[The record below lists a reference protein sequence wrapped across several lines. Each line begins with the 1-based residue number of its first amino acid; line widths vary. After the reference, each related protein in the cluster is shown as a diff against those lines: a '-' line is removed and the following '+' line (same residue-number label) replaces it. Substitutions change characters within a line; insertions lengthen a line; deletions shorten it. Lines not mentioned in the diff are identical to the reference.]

1 MANIIE
7 TLVNYVAYAMEIIG
21 IIIII
26 ISGIKALYIFIKDG
40 FKFNNMHVS
49 LTIAEGLSMSLGF
62 LLAAE
67 IVLSIMIKTVPN
79 LIVLVGI
86 AALRVGLTFVL
97 HWEITQY
104 EKVLDQDHPKGA
116 YYEQKLSPK
125 KSK

>member
-7 TLVNYVAYAMEIIG
+7 TLVSYVAYAMEIIG

-40 FKFNNMHVS
+40 FKFNNMSVS

-97 HWEITQY
+97 LWEITQF

-125 KSK
+125 NNK

>member
-1 MANIIE
+1 MVGIIE
-7 TLVNYVAYAMEIIG
+7 TLVNYVAYTMEIIG

-26 ISGIKALYIFIKDG
+26 ISAIKALYIFVKDG

-104 EKVLDQDHPKGA
+104 EKVLDHNNPKGT
-116 YYEQKLSPK
+116 YYEQELSPK
-125 KSK
+125 KNK

>member
-1 MANIIE
+1 MVHIIE
-7 TLVNYVAYAMEIIG
+7 TLVNYVAYTMEIIG

-26 ISGIKALYIFIKDG
+26 VSTMKALYIFVKDG

-104 EKVLDQDHPKGA
+104 EKVLDQSNPKGS
-116 YYEQKLSPK
+116 YYEQEISPRRN
-125 KSK
+125 

>member
-1 MANIIE
+1 MHDIIE
-7 TLVNYVAYAMEIIG
+7 TLVNYVAYAMEIVG

-26 ISGIKALYIFIKDG
+26 ISAAKALYIFVKDG
-40 FKFNNMHVS
+40 FKFNNMNVS

-104 EKVLDQDHPKGA
+104 EKVLDQNNPKGT
-116 YYEQKLSPK
+116 YYEQELSPK
-125 KSK
+125 KNK